1 MEYKRIVEL
10 AHHAA
15 LVLWGRAWDRL
26 QESPGNEIEIAREK
40 RAKQELEEIG
50 SILFDLVFDLEA
62 ETEHN

>member
-15 LVLWGRAWDRL
+15 LVQWGIEWDKL
-26 QESPGNEIEIAREK
+26 QENPGNEIEIAREK
-40 RAKQELEEIG
+40 RAKRELEEIG
-50 SILFDLVFDLEA
+50 SILFDLVFGLEA